1 MVHVFFFF
9 KVNLII
15 VAKTLFHNEVTFTGS
30 RNLTWNLW
38 EASFGT
44 CMLKIPFPVL
54 HRICRTSPMAQI
66 RGQANHMQQSS
77 PGPSTPGQ
85 DTGRV
90 FSRKI
95 WLDSEESPKYIFIY
109 LLLLN
114 HSCFTILC
122 QFLSLPKYVLIS
134 GESQQMA
141 QFNVN
146 SPLPNMYSDQLLG
159 PLVLNMVRKSRNIRH
174 LRTPS

>member
-1 MVHVFFFF
+1 MESLGGVFWD
-9 KVNLII
+9 LH
-15 VAKTLFHNEVTFTGS
+15 AEDTLPSPSPHQQGRPHGSDQGPGKSYAPVFPRPFHS
-30 RNLTWNLW
+30 R
-38 EASFGT
+38 
-44 CMLKIPFPVL
+44 
-54 HRICRTSPMAQI
+54 
-66 RGQANHMQQSS
+66 
-77 PGPSTPGQ
+77 Q

-109 LLLLN
+109 LLLLD
-114 HSCFTILC
+114 HSCFRILC
-122 QFLSLPKYVLIS
+122 QFLSSPKYVLIS

-146 SPLPNMYSDQLLG
+146 SPLPNMYNDQLLG
-159 PLVLNMVRKSRNIRH
+159 PLVLNMIRKSRNIRH